1 MRPVNANA
9 NAYRN
14 DSSKS
19 NTYAKLAWVTYPYT
33 HTDTF
38 SYAYCYDTAI
48 TDTYALN
55 TRIAYPAATDT
66 HTDAQGNTKA
76 SADSVSSAVM
86 KD

>member
-9 NAYRN
+9 NAY
-14 DSSKS
+14 
-19 NTYAKLAWVTYPYT
+19 AKLAWVTYAYT
-33 HTDTF
+33 HTNTF
-38 SYAYCYDTAI
+38 TYAYCYDTAI

-76 SADSVSSAVM
+76 SADSVSSADPAVRER
-86 KD
+86 

>member
-19 NTYAKLAWVTYPYT
+19 NTHAKLASVT
-33 HTDTF
+33 
-38 SYAYCYDTAI
+38 YAYCYDTAI

-55 TRIAYPAATDT
+55 TRIAYSDAND

-76 SADSVSSAVM
+76 SADSVSSADPAVRER
-86 KD
+86 